1 MRGGSK
7 INSVDLQT
15 GNCVYFVKSQVV
27 RFPYYRHDDVKSGR
41 THQELT
47 QTQLVKCQPVPP
59 LLCPSSIHPS
69 LSVSLYL
76 RLCPSLPP
84 LIPLSRD
91 QAKIMDHTE
100 GVIYRPG
107 FPRELLA
114 PPGIY
119 ALRQNP
125 HARLLTV
132 YEELSMHAHLKFKN
146 RQQMSTQC
154 V

>member
-15 GNCVYFVKSQVV
+15 GNCVYFVKSHGVV
-27 RFPYYRHDDVKSGR
+27 RFPCYGHDDVKSGR
-41 THQELT
+41 THQEPT

-59 LLCPSSIHPS
+59 LLCPSSIHLS

-76 RLCPSLPP
+76 WLCPSVPPSSHPP

-114 PPGIY
+114 PPGIC

-125 HARLLTV
+125 
-132 YEELSMHAHLKFKN
+132 MHAYSQFRRNWVCMLI
-146 RQQMSTQC
+146 
-154 V
+154 